1 MTDYAASITALE
13 EALASGEKTIKVE
26 GKETTYRDV
35 PEILAALREFRRLRD
50 AALAASGGGAG
61 GSASLAVFGGD

>member
-1 MTDYAASITALE
+1 MTDYSASIAALE

-35 PEILAALREFRRLRD
+35 SEILAALREFRRLQASV
-50 AALAASGGGAG
+50 AAPAGRPAYSSTLAT
-61 GSASLAVFGGD
+61 FGGD